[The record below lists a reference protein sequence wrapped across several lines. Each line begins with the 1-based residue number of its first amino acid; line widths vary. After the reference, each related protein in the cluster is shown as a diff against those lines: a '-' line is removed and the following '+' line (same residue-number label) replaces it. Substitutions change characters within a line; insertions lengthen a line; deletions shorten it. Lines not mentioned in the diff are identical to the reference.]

1 MSCRN
6 RKDVNEMLQSGNIGD
21 SANKFLFL
29 ANLVTTGQAKHS
41 FRNFRS
47 CSFRKCTKIF
57 GPSPEL
63 VAVSCCNRKNI
74 GKLLQSGNI
83 ETLQTIP
90 LLSLTRSRQDKPSTV
105 LESPEA
111 IFSENDKKSLG
122 HPRSLVM
129 WPNEIGRI
137 WKKYCNLST
146 YTIPRFLL
154 TTSRHHT
161 PSTVLEC
168 LEDIFLEFTR

>member
-6 RKDVNEMLQSGNIGD
+6 RKDVNAMLQAGNIGD
-21 SANKFLFL
+21 SANKPLFL

-41 FRNFRS
+41 FRNSRN
-47 CSFRKCTKIF
+47 CSFRKCNKIC
-57 GPSPEL
+57 GPSSKL
-63 VAVSCCNRKNI
+63 VAVSCCNRKDI
-74 GKLLQSGNI
+74 DKMLQSGNI
-83 ETLQTIP
+83 GTLQTIP
-90 LLSLTRSRQDKPSTV
+90 LFSLTRSQQDKASTV

-137 WKKYCNLST
+137 
-146 YTIPRFLL
+146 
-154 TTSRHHT
+154 
-161 PSTVLEC
+161 
-168 LEDIFLEFTR
+168 